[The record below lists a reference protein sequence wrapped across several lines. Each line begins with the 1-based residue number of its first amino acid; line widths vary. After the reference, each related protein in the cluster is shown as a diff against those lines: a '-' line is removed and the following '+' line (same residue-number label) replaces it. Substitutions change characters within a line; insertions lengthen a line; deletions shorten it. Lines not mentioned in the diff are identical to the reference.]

1 MNALKYRYG
10 LKYLGKSY
18 EELFV
23 LCIPAQEHLIQFNDK
38 DEERKQLYPKFIKTS
53 KQTEYSGFASGRRS
67 AIWIVDEKMIRYK
80 GCGNDT

>member
-23 LCIPAQEHLIQFNDK
+23 LCIPAQEHLIQFSDK

-53 KQTEYSGFASGRRS
+53 K
-67 AIWIVDEKMIRYK
+67 
-80 GCGNDT
+80 